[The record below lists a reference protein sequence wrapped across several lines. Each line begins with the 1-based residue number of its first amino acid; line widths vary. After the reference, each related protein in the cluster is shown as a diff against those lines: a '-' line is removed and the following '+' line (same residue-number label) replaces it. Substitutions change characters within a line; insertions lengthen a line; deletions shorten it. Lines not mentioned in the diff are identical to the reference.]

1 MRIHRWVKMGL
12 AMGVM
17 LVSGG
22 CAGDMLAPQA
32 APAPG
37 TPSLPEVL
45 ALRAAQMPIRFTEA
59 GAGPASGRIVR
70 RCEMGGRPM
79 EGRPL
84 VIVDGKEMAAGQ
96 SLGLD
101 PERIYSV
108 EVLKGSAAVATYG
121 PRAADG
127 AIVFRT
133 TRP

>member
-1 MRIHRWVKMGL
+1 MRDRRPWRVWL

-32 APAPG
+32 VPAPS
-37 TPSLPEVL
+37 TPDL
-45 ALRAAQMPIRFTEA
+45 AEEMARRAAYMPIRFTEA

-70 RCEMGGRPM
+70 RCEMGSRPM

-84 VIVDGKEMAAGQ
+84 IIVDGKEMAAGQ

-101 PERIYSV
+101 PERTQSV
-108 EVLKGSAAVATYG
+108 ELLTGPQAVAIYG
-121 PRAADG
+121 QRAADG